1 MSLVDYQRKRSF
13 DRTREPE
20 PGKPAP
26 RGQRPIFVVQLH
38 HASRRHY
45 DFRLQVG
52 DALKSWA
59 VPKGPS
65 YDPAVKRMA
74 VEVEDHPLD
83 YAGFEGEIPRGEY
96 GGGHVARF
104 DHGVWS
110 TEGDPEEQLAKGHL
124 RFELHGSKLK
134 GGWHLVRSGKPA
146 RQPQWL
152 LFKDKD
158 AWAGSLEADDL
169 LAEVTPAPEED
180 RRRAGRGKPTRKR
193 LAEVPAPRARHK
205 DWKKRALAL
214 PGARAAEAPEGPFQ
228 PQLARL
234 GQDAPEG
241 EQWLHEIKWDGYRIL
256 ATVRDG
262 EVRLWSRNA
271 LEWTDRIPEIR
282 DAVKALGLRSAALDG
297 ELIAGSGT
305 REDFNLLQAT
315 LSGERPGVLAYV
327 LFDLLHVDGVD
338 ISEAPL
344 LERKQLLQEVLAK
357 GPAHLALSSHIPGDG
372 AQAAALAAER
382 SFEGIISKR
391 ADRPYR
397 PGRGD
402 DWRKTKQL
410 ASDEFAIVGYTAPQG
425 SRTGFGSLLLARPD
439 AKHGWLYVGRV
450 GTGFSDELLREL
462 APRLARDT
470 GSKPT
475 AHVATMD
482 TALRRATWVPP
493 RLVVEVFY
501 RGIGGQ
507 QLLRQ
512 ASLKAL
518 RPDKSID
525 DLYDSDRGA
534 DVAEEA
540 AMAAKGKG
548 GGKAMKKPAAKK
560 APARKAAT
568 KKAARKTA
576 TTKAGAR
583 KTPARRK
590 AGGAT
595 TEAAKTVAET
605 PARSPATKKAKSP
618 AKKAKQVAAAKATAA
633 TATRA
638 GTSRARLAGDAPRP
652 GPTPHDWPT
661 LSSPTKIL
669 FPDIRA
675 TKQDVWDY
683 YAAVMDHLLPEIA
696 GRPLSV
702 IRCPSGT
709 GKPCFFQKHLTAG
722 LERVASVKL
731 KEESGTNA
739 HYLVVEDAA
748 GLMELVQFNALEF
761 HPWGSHADNPDS
773 ADRVVFD
780 LDPGPDVPFSEVKK
794 AAVDIRRQLEA
805 LELES
810 FLRVTGGKGLHVVV
824 PLAPGC
830 DWELTKRFAHGFAD
844 ALARSEPD
852 RFVATATKRFRNRR
866 IFVDYLRNGRGA
878 TAVASYSLRA
888 RPGAPVAM
896 PIGWNELARLPRADL
911 YTIKDVPEKLRR
923 RRKDPWAGMDAIRQN
938 LARWADAK

>member
-1 MSLVDYQRKRSF
+1 MSLTEYQRKRSF

-52 DALKSWA
+52 DALRSWA

-83 YAGFEGEIPRGEY
+83 YASFEGEIPKGEY

-110 TEGDPEEQLAKGHL
+110 TRGDPEEQLAKGHL
-124 RFELHGSKLK
+124 RFELFGERLR

-152 LFKDKD
+152 LFKDQD
-158 AWAGSLEADDL
+158 SWAGTLEADDL
-169 LAEVTPAPEED
+169 LAEVTPAPAED
-180 RRRAGRGKPTRKR
+180 VRRAGGGKAARKH
-193 LAEVPAPRARHK
+193 LARPPAPRVRK
-205 DWKKRALAL
+205 RDWTRRALAL
-214 PGARAAEAPEGPFQ
+214 DGARKARAPDGPFK

-234 GQDAPEG
+234 GEAPPQG
-241 EQWLHEIKWDGYRIL
+241 GQWLHEIKWDGYRIL
-256 ATVRDG
+256 ATVSDG
-262 EVRLWSRNA
+262 KVQLWSRNA
-271 LEWTDRIPEIR
+271 LEWTGRIPEIA
-282 DAVKALGLRSAALDG
+282 DAVQALGLASAALDG
-297 ELIAGSGT
+297 ELIAGRGT

-315 LSGERPGVLAYV
+315 LSGERPGALAYV
-327 LFDLLHVDGVD
+327 LFDLLYVDGVD
-338 ISEAPL
+338 LTEVPL
-344 LERKQLLQEVLAK
+344 AGRKQLLQALLDKAPPQLAF
-357 GPAHLALSSHIPGDG
+357 SSHVPGDG
-372 AQAAALAAER
+372 RKAWELAGEQQ
-382 SFEGIISKR
+382 FEGIISKR

-410 ASDEFAIVGYTAPQG
+410 ASDEFAVVGYTAPRG

-439 AKHGWLYVGRV
+439 PEHGWRYVGRV
-450 GTGFSDELLREL
+450 GTGFSDEQLREL
-462 APRLARDT
+462 APRLVEGG

-475 AHVATMD
+475 AFVATMD
-482 TALRRATWVPP
+482 TDLRRATWVPP

-512 ASLKAL
+512 ASLKAV
-518 RPDKSID
+518 RADKDIG
-525 DLYDSDRGA
+525 DLEDSDRTPAGGEGEA
-534 DVAEEA
+534 DMNPAGPKPA
-540 AMAAKGKG
+540 RAGMKAAK
-548 GGKAMKKPAAKK
+548 AKK
-560 APARKAAT
+560 ATKAT
-568 KKAARKTA
+568 KAIKVTRANAMVSTRH
-576 TTKAGAR
+576 
-583 KTPARRK
+583 
-590 AGGAT
+590 
-595 TEAAKTVAET
+595 E
-605 PARSPATKKAKSP
+605 P
-618 AKKAKQVAAAKATAA
+618 AKKA
-633 TATRA
+633 A
-638 GTSRARLAGDAPRP
+638 GTSAGRAAGKTKAAADRR
-652 GPTPHDWPT
+652 DWPV
-661 LSSPTKIL
+661 LSSPTRKV
-669 FPDIRA
+669 FPDIGA

-702 IRCPSGT
+702 IRCPDGT
-709 GKPCFFQKHLTAG
+709 RKPCFFQKHHTAG
-722 LERVASVKL
+722 LERVSSVRL
-731 KEESGTNA
+731 KEESGANA
-739 HYLVVEDAA
+739 HYLVVGDAA
-748 GLMELVQFNALEF
+748 SLMELVQFNALEF
-761 HPWGSHADNPDS
+761 HPWGSHAADPDV

-780 LDPGPDVPFSEVKK
+780 LDPGPDVSFAEVKK
-794 AAVDIRRQLEA
+794 AAVDIRRRLAE

-810 FLRVTGGKGLHVVV
+810 FLRVSGGKGLHVVV

-844 ALARSEPD
+844 ALAGSEPD
-852 RFVATATKRFRNRR
+852 RFVATAAKRLRKRR

-896 PIGWNELARLPRADL
+896 PVAWSELAKIVRADQF
-911 YTIKDVPEKLRR
+911 TISEVPARLRR
-923 RRKDPWAGMDAIRQN
+923 RRKDPWAGMAAIRQN
-938 LARWADAK
+938 LARWARQA